1 MSVSLR
7 ERIAKKL
14 NELSGLREKYG
25 EMTID
30 VLIIQ
35 LEALIGKCGNV
46 SKDWEKEFDK
56 QFVGE
61 LRYEAGDAEIGLI
74 DAGEEGIE
82 KIKEFIRKLIA
93 TPTFSGGKDTAKHCE
108 ICKFN
113 GNCNVQKT
121 YTETCYSFK
130 PTEQKECLHEWG
142 VTKDLPFRFKCA
154 LCGEEKP
161 IPAEKK
167 ECKHKW
173 DYSSSSYVFSPN
185 SVNKTTW
192 RCRKCGEQRTDE
204 QGEPKQT
211 FTEDD
216 FLPEPKPKD
225 RIEELNTLTEK
236 SGEGR
241 FMRGNM
247 NTIINKLNEL
257 IRHINKEE

>member
-167 ECKHKW
+167 ECEHEWLPSEIYKVGSFIEKM
-173 DYSSSSYVFSPN
+173 F
-185 SVNKTTW
+185 
-192 RCRKCGEQRTDE
+192 CIKCG
-204 QGEPKQT
+204 KK
-211 FTEDD
+211 
-216 FLPEPKPKD
+216 L
-225 RIEELNTLTEK
+225 EL
-236 SGEGR
+236 
-241 FMRGNM
+241 
-247 NTIINKLNEL
+247 
-257 IRHINKEE
+257 